1 MEFSEQEIR
10 LFTVFVFMN
19 LAVLLLGIL
28 AIIEFGILI
37 GFLILAV
44 LLSLTIHIVGVKM
57 RQKA

>member
-28 AIIEFGILI
+28 AIIEFGLLV

-44 LLSLTIHIVGVKM
+44 LLALTIHIVGVKM